1 MIEAYG
7 SLYWFYILT
16 LVSLPAVVL
25 GLLEKRL
32 RPYTRIATVVMVVL
46 LIGWTSGQWV
56 WLVGFLVFELTLAKV
71 WLRYRLGHEHVNAW
85 LARLAAAAA
94 TLPLVVVKA
103 GNLFPTLSVGFLGIS
118 YLSFRVIQVVLETT
132 DGLITALPL
141 ADLAFFILFFPTLAS
156 GPIDRLRRYEQ
167 DEDRV
172 WTRHEYV
179 YLLGRGIGLLLLGGV
194 YKFVLAAWFTTQL
207 EWAVGWPQTL
217 AYMYLYTGR
226 LFFDF
231 AGYSA
236 MAVGTSYIFG
246 IRTPPNFRLPFVAES
261 IKDFWTRW
269 HITLSFW
276 FRDYVY
282 TRLAMYL
289 MRLRIFTGH
298 RVAAGRVALALNM
311 LLMGAWHGFQLH
323 FLLYGLYH
331 GILLVLNDVYEKK
344 SRLYAY
350 RNRLAYRLVAIAV
363 TFQLVVFSFL
373 IFSGHILA
381 I

>member
-1 MIEAYG
+1 MIEEYG

-25 GLLEKRL
+25 GLLEKPL
-32 RPYTRIATVVMVVL
+32 RPYARIATVVMVVL
-46 LIGWTSGQWV
+46 LVGWTTKQWM

-71 WLRYRLGHEHVNAW
+71 WLRYRVGHEHVNPW
-85 LARLAAAAA
+85 LARLAAASA

-103 GNLFPTLSVGFLGIS
+103 GNLFPTLSVGFIGIS

-141 ADLAFFILFFPTLAS
+141 ADLAFFVLFFPTLAS

-167 DEDRV
+167 DEDRI
-172 WTRHEYV
+172 WTRNEYV
-179 YLLGRGIGLLLLGGV
+179 YLLGRGIALLLMGAV

-246 IRTPPNFRLPFVAES
+246 IRTPPNFRLPFVSES

-276 FRDYVY
+276 FRDYLY
-282 TRLAMYL
+282 TRIAMYL
-289 MRLRIFTGH
+289 MRLRIFKGR

-331 GILLVLNDVYEKK
+331 GVLLVLNDVYEKK

-350 RNRLAYRLVAIAV
+350 RHRLAYRLVAIAV

-373 IFSGHILA
+373 IFSGHILS

>member
-25 GLLEKRL
+25 GLLEKPL

-46 LIGWTSGQWV
+46 LIGWHSGQWV
-56 WLVGFLVFELTLAKV
+56 WLVGFLVFEVTLAKL
-71 WLRYRLGHEHVNAW
+71 WLRYRLGHEQVNPW
-85 LARLAAAAA
+85 LARLAAAGA
-94 TLPLVVVKA
+94 TVPLVIVKA
-103 GNLFPTLSVGFLGIS
+103 GNLFPTMSVGFLGVS

-141 ADLAFFILFFPTLAS
+141 ADLTFFILFFPTLAS

-172 WTRHEYV
+172 WTRQEYV
-179 YLLGRGIGLLLLGGV
+179 YLLGRGIALILLGSV

-207 EWAVGWPQTL
+207 AWAVGWPQTL

-246 IRTPPNFRLPFVAES
+246 IRTPPNFRLPFAAES
-261 IKDFWTRW
+261 IKDFWNRW

-276 FRDYVY
+276 FRDYLY

-289 MRLRIFTGH
+289 MRLRIFKGR

-331 GILLVLNDVYEKK
+331 GVLLVLNDVYEKK

-350 RNRLAYRLVAIAV
+350 RNHLAYRLVAIAV

-373 IFSGHILA
+373 IFSGHILS

>member
-1 MIEAYG
+1 MIEEYG

-25 GLLEKRL
+25 GLLEKPL
-32 RPYTRIATVVMVVL
+32 RPYARIATVVMVVL
-46 LIGWTSGQWV
+46 LVGWTTKQWM

-71 WLRYRLGHEHVNAW
+71 WLRYRVGHEHVNPW
-85 LARLAAAAA
+85 LARLAAASA

-103 GNLFPTLSVGFLGIS
+103 GNLFPTLSVGFIGIS

-141 ADLAFFILFFPTLAS
+141 ADLAFFVLFFPTLAS

-167 DEDRV
+167 DEDRI
-172 WTRHEYV
+172 WTRNEYV
-179 YLLGRGIGLLLLGGV
+179 YLLGRGIAMILMGAV

-246 IRTPPNFRLPFVAES
+246 IRTPPNFRLPFVSES

-276 FRDYVY
+276 FRDYLY
-282 TRLAMYL
+282 TRIAMYL
-289 MRLRIFTGH
+289 MRLRIFKGR

-331 GILLVLNDVYEKK
+331 GVLLVLNDVYEKK

-350 RNRLAYRLVAIAV
+350 RHRLAYRLVAIAV

-373 IFSGHILA
+373 IFSGHILS

>member
-25 GLLEKRL
+25 WLLEKRL

-246 IRTPPNFRLPFVAES
+246 IRTPPNFRLPFAAES

-276 FRDYVY
+276 FRDYLY
-282 TRLAMYL
+282 TRLAMFL
-289 MRLRIFTGH
+289 MRLRLFKGH

-331 GILLVLNDVYEKK
+331 GILLVLNDVFEKK

-373 IFSGHILA
+373 SFSGHILA

>member
-1 MIEAYG
+1 MIEEYG

-16 LVSLPAVVL
+16 LVSLPAIVI
-25 GLLEKRL
+25 GLLEKPL
-32 RPYTRIATVVMVVL
+32 RPYTRLATVVMVVL

-56 WLVGFLVFELTLAKV
+56 WLVGFLVFELTLIKL
-71 WLRYRLGHEHVNAW
+71 WLRFRLGHEHVNQW
-85 LARLAAAAA
+85 LARAVAAAA
-94 TLPLVVVKA
+94 TVPLVVVKA
-103 GNLFPTLSVGFLGIS
+103 ANLFPTLSIGFLGVS

-141 ADLAFFILFFPTLAS
+141 GDLTFFILFFPTLAS
-156 GPIDRLRRYEQ
+156 GPIDRFRRYEQ
-167 DEDRV
+167 DADRV
-172 WTRHEYV
+172 WTRDEYV
-179 YLLGRGIGLLLLGGV
+179 YLLGRGLGMLLLGAV

-207 EWAVGWPQTL
+207 DWAVGWPQTL

-246 IRTPPNFRLPFVAES
+246 IRTPPNFRLPFAAES

-276 FRDYVY
+276 LRDYLY
-282 TRLAMYL
+282 TRMAMFL
-289 MRLRIFTGH
+289 MRTRMFKGR
-298 RVAAGRVALALNM
+298 RVAAGRVALAANM

-323 FLLYGLYH
+323 YLLYGLYH
-331 GILLVLNDVYEKK
+331 GLLLVGNDVYEKK

-350 RNRLAYRLVAIAV
+350 RHRLAYRLVAIAV
-363 TFQLVVFSFL
+363 TFQLVVFGFL
-373 IFSGHILA
+373 LFSGHILPF
-381 I
+381 

>member
-246 IRTPPNFRLPFVAES
+246 IRTPPNFRLPFAAES

-276 FRDYVY
+276 FRDYLY
-282 TRLAMYL
+282 TRLAMFL
-289 MRLRIFTGH
+289 MRLRLFKGH

-331 GILLVLNDVYEKK
+331 GILLVLNDVFEKK

>member
-46 LIGWTSGQWV
+46 LIGWTSGQWL

-71 WLRYRLGHEHVNAW
+71 WLRYRLGHEHVNPL
-85 LARLAAAAA
+85 LARLAAAGA

-103 GNLFPTLSVGFLGIS
+103 GSLFPTLSVGFLGIS

-194 YKFVLAAWFTTQL
+194 YKFVLAAWFTAQL